1 MTPTDLTMDSSSDR
15 LHNYLADKLGECTE
29 ADVEDRMEYLD
40 GLTARLSDVESDVAV
55 FSALANETRYEILRV
70 LDRADEE
77 LCVCEVNVL
86 VDASEATISQAL
98 SQLVDAGL
106 VTRRKDGRWRTYRT
120 TTQAAAL
127 LATFDGLQLPGRE
140 LAAGEP

>member
-1 MTPTDLTMDSSSDR
+1 MDSSSDR

-29 ADVEDRMEYLD
+29 ADVEDRLEYLD
-40 GLTARLSDVESDVAV
+40 GLAARSDDVESDVAV
-55 FSALANETRYEILRV
+55 FSALANETRYEILRA

-86 VDASEATISQAL
+86 IDASDATISQAL

-106 VTRRKDGRWRTYRT
+106 VSRRKDGRWRTYRT
-120 TTQAAAL
+120 TTQATAL
-127 LATFDGLQLPGRE
+127 LATFDGLQLTDRRSA
-140 LAAGEP
+140 LSEP